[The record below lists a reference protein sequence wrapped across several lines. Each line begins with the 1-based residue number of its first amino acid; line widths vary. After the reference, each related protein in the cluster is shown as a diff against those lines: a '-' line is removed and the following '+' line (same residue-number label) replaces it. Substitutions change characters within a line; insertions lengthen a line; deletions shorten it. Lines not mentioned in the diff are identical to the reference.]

1 MVDDA
6 GQNSCFID
14 NLLAQKN
21 FFSFFYHISYRLTY
35 LKARRLFSVPENAP
49 ESHESLVFL
58 GGRSLQSKTHPY
70 LKKNNMQSVPADVP
84 TMQGMYVL
92 SLIVGIHSR

>member
-1 MVDDA
+1 MFDSQA
-6 GQNSCFID
+6 
-14 NLLAQKN
+14 LEN
-21 FFSFFYHISYRLTY
+21 FFLFYHKTYRLTY

-58 GGRSLQSKTHPY
+58 GGRSLQSRTHPY
-70 LKKNNMQSVPADVP
+70 LKKNSMQSVPANVP

-92 SLIVGIHSR
+92 SFMIGIHYIVGRR